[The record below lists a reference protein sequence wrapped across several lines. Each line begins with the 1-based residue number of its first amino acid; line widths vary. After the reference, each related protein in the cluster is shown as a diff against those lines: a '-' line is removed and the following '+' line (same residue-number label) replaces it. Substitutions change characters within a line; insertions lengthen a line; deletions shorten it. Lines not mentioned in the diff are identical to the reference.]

1 MRGTVWVENVAFTG
15 HGGGC
20 APTPTGRG
28 PTRGMRMLS
37 RSTVSLRMAWNVKT
51 VRRPG
56 IFMMVGTSTSIALCR
71 VFAGR
76 LQTLCRE
83 FTGRL
88 QARWAPGMSMPSST
102 IEPTCTRQR
111 LGACCLVARHWID
124 RALPCG
130 SVVRFFVCLSAR
142 LGPALR
148 CRRLFEL
155 MRCDDSVHEVAA
167 RRDDDVPEATLSDSR
182 LKYPA

>member
-1 MRGTVWVENVAFTG
+1 
-15 HGGGC
+15 
-20 APTPTGRG
+20 
-28 PTRGMRMLS
+28 
-37 RSTVSLRMAWNVKT
+37 
-51 VRRPG
+51 
-56 IFMMVGTSTSIALCR
+56 MMVGTSTSIALCR
-71 VFAGR
+71 VFAGAFADT
-76 LQTLCRE
+76 LQGVCRA
-83 FTGRL
+83 FAGK
-88 QARWAPGMSMPSST
+88 
-102 IEPTCTRQR
+102 
-111 LGACCLVARHWID
+111 LGTWHEHAILDDRADLHTAKTQGVLPCRTPMWVG

-130 SVVRFFVCLSAR
+130 SVVRCHVGRSCVAMWVGRAFFGCLSAR